1 MPYIDL
7 KKAIDRLNASPAF
20 PNMGTD
26 GYFLL
31 GVVEDLLK
39 KIPSIEIVRCKDC
52 VWWEAHRYGSTI
64 GKCENPTNGLRDEY
78 VEDDDFCSYAKMK
91 GGAE

>member
-52 VWWEAHRYGSTI
+52 REWQRNVGFVDSPNGHCFCHDI
-64 GKCENPTNGLRDEY
+64 DTNGH
-78 VEDDDFCSYAKMK
+78 DFCSYGEMK